1 MKIIFETPPVPITL
15 TNPHTRTTSPTFAS
29 FRVYMFAPNEQLP
42 WGITRKHVQR
52 LSDLRAQAGDGQPIV
67 VRQDSDPNSPFRGVL
82 RDTVTIPEQVLASLP
97 PHALLRFAWGF
108 GSDRGPNPCIAERC

>member
-1 MKIIFETPPVPITL
+1 
-15 TNPHTRTTSPTFAS
+15 
-29 FRVYMFAPNEQLP
+29 MFAPNEQLP
-42 WGITRKHVQR
+42 AGITRKHVQR

-108 GSDRGPNPCIAERC
+108 GSDRGPSPCIAERC